1 MLISL
6 NGYLQRYFYVLVTTK
21 WKEIMIICHL
31 FLSTKEEANIQIANV
46 TTEISSTKE
55 ILGITINNKL

>member
-46 TTEISSTKE
+46 TIEISSTKE
-55 ILGITINNKL
+55 ILGITINNEL